1 MTTNKRV
8 LLNGHC
14 LVLSFINDEEKPY
27 YLISKEKFD
36 YEKNFKIKD
45 EKGILKPTQQ
55 TKSIDYGGGNG
66 WDCWKENHWLTG
78 KNKLPFLFNQLNI
91 LSKDSSVEEYNNII
105 KKYVLSN
112 KPTNN
117 TFLAWNS
124 KDNSWV
130 EIVYTNKRK
139 AVRIN
144 DKDTI
149 IKKLKKQIIDN
160 NTIVCESCETNITD
174 TDYLNIDNNSNF
186 YCNKCYY
193 D

>member
-14 LVLSFINDEEKPY
+14 LVLSFTNDEEKPY

-55 TKSIDYGGGNG
+55 TKSMDYGGGNG

-78 KNKLPFLFNQLNI
+78 KNELPFLLDYLNI

-117 TFLAWNS
+117 SFLAWNS

-139 AVRIN
+139 AIRIN

-149 IKKLKKQIIDN
+149 IKKFKKQIIDN
-160 NTIVCESCETNITD
+160 NIVLCESCETNITD
-174 TDYLNIDNNSNF
+174 TDYLNIDNNLNF